1 MVTLDFFTGSDLRLI
16 HPLVLNYQEEDNRHK
31 KLFIIH
37 KINKELIRVRK
48 RLEEEVF
55 SE

>member
-1 MVTLDFFTGSDLRLI
+1 MANLEYFTGSDLRLI
-16 HPLVLNYQEEDNRHK
+16 HPLVINYQEESNRHK

-48 RLEEEVF
+48 SLEEQEVN
-55 SE
+55 